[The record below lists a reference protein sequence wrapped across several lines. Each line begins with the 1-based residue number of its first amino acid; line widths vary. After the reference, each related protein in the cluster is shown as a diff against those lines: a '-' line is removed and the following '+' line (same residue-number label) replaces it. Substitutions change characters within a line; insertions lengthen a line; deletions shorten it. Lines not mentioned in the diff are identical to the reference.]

1 MTTQEI
7 ANRLVELCRQGKN
20 GQAIDE
26 LYHAD
31 IVSVEAAGESREAK
45 GLEAVK
51 GKSEYF
57 ANNMEVHDMKISDP
71 LVADSH
77 FAVTMYMDATD
88 KQSGKREAMTE
99 VRLYEVNGGKI
110 TREQFFYTV
119 G

>member
-7 ANRLVELCRQGKN
+7 ANRLVELCRQGQNMK
-20 GQAIDE
+20 AIEE
-26 LYHAD
+26 LYAPD
-31 IVSVEAAGESREAK
+31 VQSVEAAGEPREVK

-57 ANNMEVHDMKISDP
+57 ANTMEVHDMKVSDP
-71 LVADSH
+71 LVGGAH

-88 KQSGKREAMTE
+88 KPTGKREEMTE
-99 VRLYEVNGGKI
+99 VCVYEVKGGKI
-110 TREQFFYTV
+110 VREQFFYPV

>member
-7 ANRLVELCRQGKN
+7 ANRLVDLCRKGQN
-20 GQAIDE
+20 QQAIEE
-26 LYHAD
+26 LYHDD
-31 IVSVEAAGESREAK
+31 IVSVEAAGEPREAK

-57 ANNMEVHDMKISDP
+57 ANTMEVHDMKVSDP
-71 LVADSH
+71 LVGGNH

-88 KQSGKREAMTE
+88 KQRGIREAMTE
-99 VRLYEVNGGKI
+99 ICVYEVNGGKI
-110 TREQFFYTV
+110 VREQFFYPA